1 MPLGTWTAT
10 RFCSQATAGLYA
22 ATRQCSKSLTRP
34 ALRHG
39 GSCSPICSWFSILAD
54 TLRSRL
60 RHRHCD
66 QSRMHWFSVC
76 DPQLPFDDRQTRA
89 SAVAEIDHV
98 SLLRQGTEAW
108 NAWREANPVIR
119 PDLRGANLS
128 GKPSATPRSM
138 VRTSATRISVAPISV
153 EQTCTPPR

>member
-108 NAWREANPVIR
+108 NAWREANPVIQ
-119 PDLRGANLS
+119 PAL
-128 GKPSATPRSM
+128 PEQ
-138 VRTSATRISVAPISV
+138 TSASPASLTPISAMPISAWSISVV
-153 EQTCTPPR
+153 PP